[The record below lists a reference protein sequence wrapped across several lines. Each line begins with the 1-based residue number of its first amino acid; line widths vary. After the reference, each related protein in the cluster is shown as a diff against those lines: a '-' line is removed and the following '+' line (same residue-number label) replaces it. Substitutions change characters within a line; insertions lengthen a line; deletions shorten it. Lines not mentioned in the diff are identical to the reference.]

1 MEEKSASKQKIK
13 NIKNVSLDILRD
25 FACGNIAETDKD
37 VLMEVCSYLKNNR
50 SEIAC
55 YVNFSSRHI
64 ESRAVRL
71 LKFLCDN
78 KFFLRISAF
87 LSTLYLLFN
96 SSMSTALNIV
106 FRIGIFQNL
115 FGGGLLV
122 ILEKLEISERLIK
135 KDSLRTVDDAILE
148 LERIINTCETVVL
161 EENVQD
167 FYDRD
172 AVLFGTLIAVD
183 MEFLS
188 SHKNENSGN
197 ILECYS
203 RLIND
208 YKDARRFIILDDL
221 SEENREFMHR
231 LIELEK
237 RLYNQFS
244 KEAMKGFQKKP
255 HLDIENFEAR
265 RSFFRCKDRKGDRVY
280 GFVRDSIERIM
291 RTPYYGCETDVL
303 RLFEIMFKYEEL
315 DCQPGEI
322 CEAVCEIDRVI
333 SRKIDETL
341 GTSRNAT
348 GLSIIEAKLDE
359 GKKFQNRPIGS

>member
-1 MEEKSASKQKIK
+1 MEETSVSKQKIK

-50 SEIAC
+50 REIAA
-55 YVNFSSRHI
+55 YVNFSSKRI
-64 ESRAVRL
+64 ESKAVRL

-96 SSMSTALNIV
+96 SSMGTALNIV
-106 FRIGIFQNL
+106 LRIGIFQNL
-115 FGGGLLV
+115 FGGWLLV

-135 KDSLRTVDDAILE
+135 EDSLRTVDDTILE
-148 LERIINTCETVVL
+148 LDRIINTCEPVVL

-167 FYDRD
+167 VYDRD
-172 AVLFGTLIAVD
+172 SVLFGTLIVAD

-188 SHKNENSGN
+188 SHQDENFGN

-231 LIELEK
+231 LLELEK
-237 RLYNQFS
+237 CLYAQLPENV
-244 KEAMKGFQKKP
+244 MNGFQKRA

-265 RSFFRCKDRKGDRVY
+265 RSFFRCKDREGDRVY
-280 GFVRDSIERIM
+280 GFVRDSIERIT
-291 RTPYYGCETDVL
+291 RAPYYGCETDVL

-315 DCQPGEI
+315 DCHPGEI
-322 CEAVCEIDRVI
+322 CEAVCEIDEVI
-333 SRKIDETL
+333 SRKIDEAL

-359 GKKFQNRPIGS
+359 DKKFQNRPIGS